1 MPSGLLKS
9 AVSMSAVLVLA
20 PVLVA
25 QSGQSADESSV
36 APAPKRTIAGVWGR
50 QGGDPSLSAIHS
62 LSGVARGP
70 GFVDFPP
77 MTEWGQARFEANRP
91 GYGIRQQPMGNDP
104 RLQCMPLGVPRNIW
118 RGGEWIELPTK
129 VIHLTREDPYWRQI
143 ATDGR
148 PLEVDPPEFRYN
160 SGWTGQAVGRWEDD
174 YTFVVESAGFH
185 DLSWLSEEG
194 LPHSE
199 EMRLVERYT
208 RVDAETMILE
218 ATIDDPKTYTE
229 LYEVIPVTL
238 KLSSDGSNVR
248 TPSPCDPDA
257 EKRFEELIRRKAV
270 ESPDSN

>member
-1 MPSGLLKS
+1 MRIRFLKPII
-9 AVSMSAVLVLA
+9 AMSTVLVLA

-25 QSGQSADESSV
+25 QSGQSADEARV
-36 APAPKRTIAGVWGR
+36 APAPTRTIAGVWGR
-50 QGGDPSLSAIHS
+50 QAGDPSLSSIHS
-62 LSGVARGP
+62 LTGVARGP

-104 RLQCMPLGVPRNIW
+104 RLRCMPLGVPRTIW
-118 RGGEWIELPTK
+118 GGGEWIELPTK
-129 VIHLTREDPYWRQI
+129 VLHLMGEDSRQI

-148 PLEVDPPEFRYN
+148 PLEVDPPEFRYS

-199 EMRLVERYT
+199 EMGLVERYT

-229 LYEVIPVTL
+229 LYEVIPLTF
-238 KLSSDGSNVR
+238 KLRGDNSVIR
-248 TPSPCDPDA
+248 TPSPCNPDA
-257 EKRFEELIRRKAV
+257 EKQFEELIRRKAV